1 MAGET
6 LIKGDSIV
14 LYVHDGSIYR
24 PIACLTSN
32 ALAQT
37 RGVIETQ
44 TKCDPGNTVKGAGS
58 MSYNI
63 SAEGLYIDTTS
74 AGEEVTKASHDYLKT
89 IMDAGTSVTWKMDT
103 GLADTAAYY
112 GTAIL
117 SDLQA
122 TFPTGD
128 EWANFSCT
136 LEGSGAI
143 VTVDPAV

>member
-6 LIKGDSIV
+6 LIKGDSAI
-14 LYVHDGSIYR
+14 LYVHDGLVYR

-32 ALAQT
+32 TLSQT

-58 MSYNI
+58 MSYSI

-74 AGEEVTKASHDYLKT
+74 VGAEVTKASHDYLKT
-89 IMDAGTSVTWKMDT
+89 IIDAGTSVTWKMDT
-103 GLADTAAYY
+103 ALTDTAAYY

-117 SDLQA
+117 SDLEA
-122 TFPTGD
+122 SFPTGD
-128 EWANFSCT
+128 EFANFSCT

-143 VTVDPAV
+143 VTVDPA